1 MHGRDEPLDPDE
13 HALLRRAVLEHVR
26 SERRRVYAPLLHVGA
41 PGEAHEVFAAA
52 DPPDHALAT
61 DLLAALIHRAGRYCP
76 DPLVWLTRNRELVHE
91 DLDARWL
98 AAALAATREAG
109 QPLRMV
115 VVTRQGW
122 RDPRSGAMRTW
133 VRLRAR

>member
-13 HALLRRAVLEHVR
+13 HALLRRAVLEHAR
-26 SERRRVYAPLLHVGA
+26 SERRRVFAPLLHVGTPA
-41 PGEAHEVFAAA
+41 QAHEVFAAG
-52 DPPDHALAT
+52 DPPDHGLAT
-61 DLLAALIHRAGRYCP
+61 DVMASLLRRAGGYCP
-76 DPLVWLTRNRELVHE
+76 APLVWLTRNRDLVHE

-98 AAALAATREAG
+98 AAALAASQEAE

-122 RDPRSGAMRTW
+122 RDPRSGALRTW
-133 VRLRAR
+133 VRLRSR